1 MPKTPTRFL
10 ITQGDL
16 LTEEPEFLATAD
28 RETLKLTLQR
38 CARSIIDEGGDV
50 TAIRVWGLIEEVSV
64 TATAFD
70 IVGLETV
77 AE

>member
-38 CARSIIDEGGDV
+38 CARSIIDDGGDV
-50 TAIRVWGLIEEVSV
+50 TTIRV
-64 TATAFD
+64 
-70 IVGLETV
+70 
-77 AE
+77 